1 MRIEGSCSYEYDK
14 NHSKGFFA
22 AYRPDRPSLQEE
34 DDPTVSVYLIPCIK
48 KDPKVI

>member
-1 MRIEGSCSYEYDK
+1 MTIEGSCFDEHDK
-14 NHSKGFFA
+14 NHLKGFFA

-34 DDPTVSVYLIPCIK
+34 DDPIVSAYLIPCIK